1 MAQTL
6 EELAARLDACEVDLE
21 AHRGYLKALEYGLRT
36 IIASHPS
43 PHLLPVAWNMAL
55 AGVADAHAGHQTLT
69 YNTALQQGL
78 QALTQQFN
86 ALGQGRDQA
95 SNFLG

>member
-6 EELAARLDACEVDLE
+6 EQLAARLDACEVDLE
-21 AHRGYLKALEYGLRT
+21 AHGYIKALEYGLLT

-43 PHLLPVAWNMAL
+43 PQLLPVAWSMAL

-69 YNTALQQGL
+69 YNAALQQGL

-86 ALGQGRDQA
+86 ALEQTRDQE

>member
-1 MAQTL
+1 M
-6 EELAARLDACEVDLE
+6 DACEVDLE
-21 AHRGYLKALEYGLRT
+21 AHVGYLKALEYGLRT

-43 PHLLPVAWNMAL
+43 PQRLPVAWNMAL

-78 QALTQQFN
+78 RALTQQFN
-86 ALGQGRDQA
+86 ALGLGRDQA